1 MYRLDLATGKRQL
14 VLTLAVS
21 DPSGVTAITAV
32 RTTPDGKAHAYSY
45 YRELSDLF
53 IVEGVR

>member
-32 RTTPDGKAHAYSY
+32 RTAPDGKAHAYSY